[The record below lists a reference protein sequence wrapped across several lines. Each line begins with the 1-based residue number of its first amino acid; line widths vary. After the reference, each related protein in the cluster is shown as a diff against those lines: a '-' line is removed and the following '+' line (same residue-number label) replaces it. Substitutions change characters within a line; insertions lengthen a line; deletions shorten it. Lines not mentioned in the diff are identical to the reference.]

1 MSPGRRVFALL
12 SDGSRCSLR
21 GDMLA
26 VADAIGKQGFP
37 SDNF

>member
-21 GDMLA
+21 GDISTGT
-26 VADAIGKQGFP
+26 VA
-37 SDNF
+37 S

>member
-26 VADAIGKQGFP
+26 VADAIGKKGFAFH
-37 SDNF
+37 DF